1 MNFYN
6 NLFLGSVNCFLGWS
20 FHWTCIVL
28 EKFLSSG
35 EINYLASWFQCTWV
49 EDVVK
54 QRNYSMSKCSAVVL
68 CMQFYF
74 KVVALNDFCRSIV
87 ERNALRSIHWTP
99 GQVSLCLCL
108 FVCLSHARTHMH
120 AQKCITSSDWN

>member
-1 MNFYN
+1 M
-6 NLFLGSVNCFLGWS
+6 
-20 FHWTCIVL
+20 
-28 EKFLSSG
+28 
-35 EINYLASWFQCTWV
+35 
-49 EDVVK
+49 K

-87 ERNALRSIHWTP
+87 ERNALRSIQWTP

-108 FVCLSHARTHMH
+108 SVCLSVSLSLSLSLSLTHTHAHTRTHINASH
-120 AQKCITSSDWN
+120 PVTEIRSIFLERHPSDLLLQL

>member
-1 MNFYN
+1 M
-6 NLFLGSVNCFLGWS
+6 
-20 FHWTCIVL
+20 
-28 EKFLSSG
+28 
-35 EINYLASWFQCTWV
+35 
-49 EDVVK
+49 K

-87 ERNALRSIHWTP
+87 ERNALRSIQWTP

-108 FVCLSHARTHMH
+108 SVCLSLSLSLSHTHAHTRTHINASH
-120 AQKCITSSDWN
+120 PVTEIRSIFLERHPSDLLLQL